1 MIRGD
6 TRKGT
11 AALLFAVALVGA
23 AQLVDGSGSTL
34 LRGALAS
41 APSEG
46 TGGIEVVT
54 SAEGVAAKLLAIR
67 SELAVARELAR
78 RGAVARA
85 APHLLAPLEE
95 LWEPIHGTLETRD
108 EAVETRLEETL
119 AEAAGAEGSA
129 EMDQAA
135 TAAMTAI
142 ENALAAL
149 FPRTLRDSSG
159 FRLAL
164 VRILLDD
171 AVRAYASGVAMGR
184 PVDPTAYE
192 RAYGLAGTAEEL
204 LRPLAESSSER
215 EVAAA
220 VRELMSELRTALPSL
235 EPPAAPL
242 PAGRFQALVSRIE
255 LRMGGLV

>member
-1 MIRGD
+1 MIPGHA
-6 TRKGT
+6 RKSA
-11 AALLFAVALVGA
+11 AALLLVGTLVGTA
-23 AQLVDGSGSTL
+23 PLVDRSGFTFV
-34 LRGALAS
+34 RGALAS
-41 APSEG
+41 APNEDAS
-46 TGGIEVVT
+46 GIEAVT
-54 SAEGVAAKLLAIR
+54 SDEGVAAKLLAIR
-67 SELAVARELAR
+67 SELAVARTLLR
-78 RGAVARA
+78 RGAPERA

-95 LWEPIHGTLETRD
+95 LWSPIHETLESRD

-119 AEAAGAEGSA
+119 AEAAGAEGRA
-129 EMDQAA
+129 EMDRAA
-135 TAAMTAI
+135 TAAMTAV
-142 ENALAAL
+142 EDALSAL

-171 AVRAYASGVAMGR
+171 AVRAYAKGVAMGR
-184 PVDPTAYE
+184 LVDATAYE

-220 VRELMSELRTALPSL
+220 LQELMSELRTALPSL